1 MPGRRCGRIRVPFPR
16 TALSAGVSPKTPGIC
31 PSRRPGRFPVR
42 EERVLEERKKVLSSL
57 PLVAVVGRPNVGKS
71 TLVNRLVGRSEAIVE
86 RVPGVT
92 RDRNYFQVSWRG
104 RDFRIVDTGGLDP
117 SAEEDLTRAIGR
129 QAMAAVREADLV
141 LMLVDA
147 VEGVTP
153 MDQEV
158 AQELRKT
165 GKPVM
170 LVANK
175 VDNARREAAVVEWYS
190 LGMGDPWPV
199 SALHGRNMGDLLDAV
214 VEAIP
219 EPAPAEE
226 AEEAE
231 ETVVAIVGRPNVGK
245 STLFNALI
253 EEERSITSGL
263 PGTTRDAIDTLVE
276 IGGRRYRFIDT
287 AGWRRRS
294 RVDPGVE
301 FYSLVR
307 VWRAIDRSQV
317 VVLVVD
323 ASVGVTDQ
331 DQKIAARIKE
341 DGRACVVVLNKW
353 DLVRGS
359 GRAEEVV
366 QDAREKLR
374 FVDFAPILRV
384 SALTGSGLGKL
395 LPAVDRAR
403 ENWGSRVQTSRLND
417 LLHRV
422 LAQSPPPTRKG
433 KRLHMYYV
441 TQARSE
447 PPQFVFFVNRPDL
460 ADPSY
465 ERFLERKLRENF
477 QLEGTPVRIVLR
489 PRHRQRS
496 E

>member
-1 MPGRRCGRIRVPFPR
+1 MTRDRATRRE
-16 TALSAGVSPKTPGIC
+16 
-31 PSRRPGRFPVR
+31 R
-42 EERVLEERKKVLSSL
+42 EVENRKKVIPGL

-71 TLVNRLVGRSEAIVE
+71 TLVNRVVARGEAIVE
-86 RVPGVT
+86 KVPGVT
-92 RDRNYFQVSWRG
+92 RDRNYFTASWRG

-117 SAEEDLTRAIGR
+117 VSEEDLTRAIGR

-153 MDQEV
+153 LDQEV

-175 VDNARREAAVVEWYS
+175 VDNASREREAVEWYS
-190 LGMGDPWPV
+190 LGLGDPWPV
-199 SALHGRNMGDLLDAV
+199 SAMHGRNVGDLLDAV
-214 VEAIP
+214 LEALP
-219 EPAPAEE
+219 EEMPEE
-226 AEEAE
+226 GMEQVSEM
-231 ETVVAIVGRPNVGK
+231 VVAIVGRPNVGK
-245 STLFNALI
+245 STLFNALLA
-253 EEERSITSGL
+253 EERSITSEI
-263 PGTTRDAIDTLVE
+263 PGTTRDAVDTLLE
-276 IGGRRYRFIDT
+276 IDGKRYRFIDT

-294 RVDPGVE
+294 RVRESVE

-317 VVLVVD
+317 ALLVVD
-323 ASVGVTDQ
+323 ASGGVTDQ

-353 DLVRGS
+353 DLVKGS
-359 GRAEEVV
+359 GKAEEVLE
-366 QDAREKLR
+366 DAREKLR
-374 FVDFAPILRV
+374 FIDFATFLKV
-384 SALTGSGLGKL
+384 SALTGAGLGKL

-403 ENWGSRVQTSRLND
+403 ANWESRIQTSRLND

-422 LAQSPPPTRKG
+422 LSQSPPPSRKG
-433 KRLHMYYV
+433 KRLQLYYV
-441 TQARSE
+441 TQARCA

-460 ADPSY
+460 ADAAY
-465 ERFLERKLRENF
+465 ERFLERKLRETF
-477 QLEGTPVRIVLR
+477 DLEGTPLRIVLR
-489 PRHRQRS
+489 PRHRLRDAT
-496 E
+496 